1 MDFADFLLGT
11 LPQAPVPV
19 LEIGCGAGELA
30 LTIAERGHPVTAI
43 DPHAP
48 TGTIFRQVSLEDF
61 NEAKT
66 YVAVIANRS
75 LHHIHDLDT
84 ALKKIDSL
92 LEPNGVVILNEFAWD
107 RMDEPTAHW
116 YLSRVNEP
124 KPHDVSLQPG
134 NFPDM
139 WVEERA
145 DLHPSSALRDGLA
158 TYFETEMFEWVPY
171 IARHY
176 LERVALESEEAEAIS
191 QGRIHAIGFRYV
203 GRKKPLAK

>member
-1 MDFADFLLGT
+1 MDFADFLLSA

-19 LEIGCGAGELA
+19 LEIGCGTGELA
-30 LTIAERGHPVTAI
+30 LAIAERGHPVTAI

-48 TGTIFRQVSLEDF
+48 SGTIFRKVSLEDF
-61 NEAKT
+61 NEAQT
-66 YVAVIANRS
+66 YGAVIANRS

-84 ALKKIDSL
+84 ALGKIRSL

-107 RMDEPTAHW
+107 RMDEPTARW
-116 YLSRVNEP
+116 YLTHVEEG
-124 KPHDVSLQPG
+124 KAHDASLRPE

-139 WVEERA
+139 WVREHA
-145 DLHPSSALRDGLA
+145 DLHTSSALRDCLA
-158 TYFETEMFEWVPY
+158 TYFEAEMFEWVPY

-176 LERVALESEEAEAIS
+176 LERVALEGEEAEAIS

-203 GRKKPLAK
+203 GRKSPLSK